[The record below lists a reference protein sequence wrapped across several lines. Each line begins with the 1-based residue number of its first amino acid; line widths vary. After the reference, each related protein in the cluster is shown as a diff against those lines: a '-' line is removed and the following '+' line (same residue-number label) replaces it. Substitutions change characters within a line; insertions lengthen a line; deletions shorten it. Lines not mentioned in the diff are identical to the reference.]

1 MHRTMK
7 LVLAASGLLLVVS
20 TATSQETK
28 FRKAGASAAVQQ
40 RDSGQC
46 WKIAQKTKMTEEQ
59 ATGNLVTGYLIGGV
73 VGVMIASSSNEDAN
87 KNPKSDFRRQVHDE
101 CMVKRGYRQID

>member
-1 MHRTMK
+1 MDNTIK
-7 LVLAASGLLLVVS
+7 VAAASGLLLLVG
-20 TATSQETK
+20 TATGQTRNS
-28 FRKAGASAAVQQ
+28 RVGASAVVQQ
-40 RDSGQC
+40 REFGQC
-46 WKIAQKTKMTEEQ
+46 WKIAQRTKMTEEQ

-101 CMVKRGYRQID
+101 CMAKRGYRQLD

>member
-1 MHRTMK
+1 MNRT
-7 LVLAASGLLLVVS
+7 LRLALAGIGMLALLGTASG
-20 TATSQETK
+20 QETK
-28 FRKAGASAAVQQ
+28 FRKTGASAAVEK

-73 VGVMIASSSNEDAN
+73 VGVMIASNTNEDAN
-87 KNPKSDFRRQVHDE
+87 TNPKSDFRRQVHDE
-101 CMVKRGYRQID
+101 CMAKRGYRTVE